1 MRRLRSEQ
9 ASHAD
14 CGLKLERIGQRKAKG
29 SGTERGA
36 PDAFLYVAGFAHP
49 LEFKRPKPAVGR
61 AGRCSLE
68 QMAAAERRRACGV
81 ETFVVDSLQG
91 FTALVNWG
99 RTGRGARPAVVP
111 GL

>member
-1 MRRLRSEQ
+1 MSYQYE
-9 ASHAD
+9 AD
-14 CGLKLERIGQRKAKG
+14 LVADCKALADKCGLKLERIGQRKAKG

-68 QMAAAERRRACGV
+68 QMAAAERRRAWAERRRRLQTAGGADGLACCAASAH
-81 ETFVVDSLQG
+81 SL
-91 FTALVNWG
+91 
-99 RTGRGARPAVVP
+99 
-111 GL
+111 